1 MNTTMISQ
9 VPSMVIVGLG
19 FTVLVLYLNEKKE
32 RLEYL
37 EKERLEYLE
46 KERLEKER
54 LEKECLEKERLEYL
68 EKEHVD
74 RAPRVDYAKQVLTL
88 NEHKLLEDIKVAKRY
103 LWELTKIDKRFMDI
117 KKFVMASVKNYGIS
131 LKFASPDLQNDKEV
145 VKMAIKE
152 NSAALQF
159 ASPALK
165 KDKEIVAFA
174 FKHSKNLCPPSS
186 SDPYMRFK
194 RGRWAALEEVK
205 KDIPDYKPP
214 QNVREL
220 LELASPD
227 IQNDE
232 FFKRDVVDQEILLTP
247 TNW

>member
-152 NSAALQF
+152 NYCNCS
-159 ASPALK
+159 
-165 KDKEIVAFA
+165 
-174 FKHSKNLCPPSS
+174 C
-186 SDPYMRFK
+186 
-194 RGRWAALEEVK
+194 
-205 KDIPDYKPP
+205 
-214 QNVREL
+214 
-220 LELASPD
+220 
-227 IQNDE
+227 
-232 FFKRDVVDQEILLTP
+232 
-247 TNW
+247 